1 MTGWRIVRTACDSL
15 RMAGPLV
22 VCVACSSHVLTSDK
36 ACPHCG
42 AAVHDG
48 KGQVL
53 GRTATAVL
61 MGLALAGC
69 PADDDSGDSM
79 GGGGSSSSSTATTN
93 ADSSGPSGTSMGST
107 AGSSSTTDDSGSTA
121 ITFDSS
127 GAQAA
132 YGSPDTETFGSTD
145 ITESDSTSSGGDTD
159 TDTDSDTGPGTT
171 TGAPLYGAAPSD
183 E

>member
-1 MTGWRIVRTACDSL
+1 
-15 RMAGPLV
+15 MAGPLI
-22 VCVACSSHVLTSDK
+22 VCAACSSHVLTSDK

-53 GRTATAVL
+53 GRTAAAVL

-79 GGGGSSSSSTATTN
+79 GGGDSSSSASTDPGSSGPSEGSSSTASSTT
-93 ADSSGPSGTSMGST
+93 AGST
-107 AGSSSTTDDSGSTA
+107 AD
-121 ITFDSS
+121 TFAES
-127 GAQAA
+127 GAQSA
-132 YGSPDTETFGSTD
+132 YGTPDTETFGTTD
-145 ITESDSTSSGGDTD
+145 MTESDTTSSGGDTD
-159 TDTDSDTGPGTT
+159 TDTDAGTDTEAGGTDPGTT
-171 TGAPLYGAAPSD
+171 TTAPLYGAAPSD

>member
-1 MTGWRIVRTACDSL
+1 MMGSRIMRTACDSR

-42 AAVHDG
+42 ASVHDG

-79 GGGGSSSSSTATTN
+79 GGGGSSSSSSTVTTD
-93 ADSSGPSGTSMGST
+93 AASSGPGGTSIGST
-107 AGSSSTTDDSGSTA
+107 TAGSSTTDDSGSTA

-159 TDTDSDTGPGTT
+159 TDSDTDAGTT
-171 TGAPLYGAAPSD
+171 AGAPLYGAAPSD